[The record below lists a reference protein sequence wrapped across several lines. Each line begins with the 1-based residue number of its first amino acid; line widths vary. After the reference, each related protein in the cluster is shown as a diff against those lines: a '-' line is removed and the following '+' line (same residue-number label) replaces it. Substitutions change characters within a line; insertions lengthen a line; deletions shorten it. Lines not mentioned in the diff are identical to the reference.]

1 MVEKE
6 KAREHLNR
14 WGIHKSMGADVMHP
28 WVVKDLTNVIVR
40 PLSIIFEMPW

>member
-14 WGIHKSMGADVMHP
+14 WGVHDSMGPDVMHP
-28 WVVKDLTNVIVR
+28 WVVKELTDVIAR
-40 PLSIIFEMPW
+40 PLSIIFK